1 VVRRRGQAWR
11 ASTGRGLG
19 DRAPLS
25 NFLLVSLTSNCA
37 GRRRAVSVAWPQSR
51 VHARGVRPMHARAVG
66 VGAPDPERG
75 SAALTSS
82 AVGGRRSEGLV
93 RPSTAS
99 QPPLRSLVAQ
109 RTVRAAGADIAPT
122 SNIGYVRSEG
132 PQILPSL
139 RHRPENTSNK
149 PLFLLG
155 IFLLTRHVKE
165 HGKMLYTPNIT
176 LNPSENARWRE
187 FELVDDLHPY
197 RAPPAAK
204 GSVLDAYNIARE
216 LAVCHAGAERQTAA
230 APGASAPRTH
240 PALPLVRPRA
250 PARCVA
256 APRMPSLS

>member
-1 VVRRRGQAWR
+1 MVRRRGQAWR

-99 QPPLRSLVAQ
+99 QPPLRSRSRSARSGPPGLILRQRHATTNTSIPSTPTGKHLKQTSLPTRNILANASRQ
-109 RTVRAAGADIAPT
+109 RTRQNALHTNHNP
-122 SNIGYVRSEG
+122 
-132 PQILPSL
+132 
-139 RHRPENTSNK
+139 K
-149 PLFLLG
+149 PKATHLS
-155 IFLLTRHVKE
+155 H
-165 HGKMLYTPNIT
+165 
-176 LNPSENARWRE
+176 E
-187 FELVDDLHPY
+187 F
-197 RAPPAAK
+197 
-204 GSVLDAYNIARE
+204 
-216 LAVCHAGAERQTAA
+216 
-230 APGASAPRTH
+230 
-240 PALPLVRPRA
+240 
-250 PARCVA
+250 
-256 APRMPSLS
+256 